1 MAARGYLLLL
11 TCILAHLPLELARL
25 PEGRIL
31 HEDNT
36 HRQHSQISMV
46 GHRSEPPPR
55 LHGGHPRKV
64 PSFLEAE
71 QQKNKPL
78 PFRRRQRSSRKLFP
92 AGEDLEVVEDTM
104 TEHKEYYLPTPPPRM
119 NSHVYQDLVHYGE
132 EEMIRNGPRE
142 VTIPEPS
149 FGVTPHIYQ
158 DPVFQNEWD
167 INHGRRQNMIR
178 MPHYESLEQK
188 FTDLEDEKLRQAH
201 KHHNSREQEHR
212 REHKHKHEL
221 ERGPIIER
229 NNYWILGQ
237 RRFRMIVIII
247 LAVIVCL
254 IILLMLVWFIHPRK
268 NVRKTRSKN

>member
-1 MAARGYLLLL
+1 MAACGYLLLL
-11 TCILAHLPLELARL
+11 TCILAHLPLVRFISELARL

-46 GHRSEPPPR
+46 GRRSEPPPR

-64 PSFLEAE
+64 PSFPEAE

-78 PFRRRQRSSRKLFP
+78 QFRRRQRSSNKLFP
-92 AGEDLEVVEDTM
+92 VGEELEVVEDAM
-104 TEHKEYYLPTPPPRM
+104 TGHKEYYLPRPPSRM
-119 NSHVYQDLVHYGE
+119 NSRVYPDLVHYGE
-132 EEMIRNGPRE
+132 EEIIRNGPRE
-142 VTIPEPS
+142 VIIPEPS

-158 DPVFQNEWD
+158 D
-167 INHGRRQNMIR
+167 
-178 MPHYESLEQK
+178 
-188 FTDLEDEKLRQAH
+188 LEDEKLRQAH
-201 KHHNSREQEHR
+201 KHHND
-212 REHKHKHEL
+212 REHKHEHRHKYKHEH
-221 ERGPIIER
+221 GPIIER

-237 RRFRMIVIII
+237 KRFRMIVIII

-268 NVRKTRSKN
+268 NVRKTSSKK

>member
-11 TCILAHLPLELARL
+11 TCILAHLPLVRFISELARL

-119 NSHVYQDLVHYGE
+119 NSHVYQDL
-132 EEMIRNGPRE
+132 
-142 VTIPEPS
+142 
-149 FGVTPHIYQ
+149 
-158 DPVFQNEWD
+158 
-167 INHGRRQNMIR
+167 
-178 MPHYESLEQK
+178 
-188 FTDLEDEKLRQAH
+188 EDEKLRQAH

>member
-11 TCILAHLPLELARL
+11 TCILAHLPLVRFISELARL

-158 DPVFQNEWD
+158 D
-167 INHGRRQNMIR
+167 
-178 MPHYESLEQK
+178 
-188 FTDLEDEKLRQAH
+188 LEDEKLRQAH